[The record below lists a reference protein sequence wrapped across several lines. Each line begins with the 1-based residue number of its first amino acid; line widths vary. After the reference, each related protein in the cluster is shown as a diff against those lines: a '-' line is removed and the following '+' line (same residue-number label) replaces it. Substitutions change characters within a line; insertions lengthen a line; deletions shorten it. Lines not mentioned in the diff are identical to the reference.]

1 MFNPYRSS
9 AQSSSTAPNL
19 PITANT
25 PITPSTDS
33 IPIRFPLS
41 PVLGACLSFHTVQS
55 GDSCKYSCTSC
66 DKVFSTTQALGGH
79 QNAHRKER
87 NALFAREQQR
97 AAEEND
103 RDGDVVLSP
112 DPVRW
117 AYPAGYYYVD
127 AEIITTTT
135 TSAINT
141 NNNNNNNKMCE
152 YEFFHFMGMAGD
164 CNPKQAGFGFGSSS
178 GGGHGGASGSGTKR
192 RPPAGDGDGADQKKK
207 AKYYEE
213 DDDLKVVMPSMNL
226 SLATRCSCD
235 DLMDEIEGSD
245 SDLEWEDGEYMYFY
259 QGGGASTPKTED
271 LDLSLKL

>member
-19 PITANT
+19 PITSNN

-33 IPIRFPLS
+33 IPIRFPVS

-97 AAEEND
+97 SAEEND
-103 RDGDVVLSP
+103 RDRDVVLSP

-127 AEIITTTT
+127 AEIMTTTT
-135 TSAINT
+135 TSAVNT
-141 NNNNNNNKMCE
+141 NNKMCE

-178 GGGHGGASGSGTKR
+178 SGGHGGASGSGTKR
-192 RPPAGDGDGADQKKK
+192 PPEGDGDGADQKKK

-226 SLATRCSCD
+226 SLATRCGGD
-235 DLMDEIEGSD
+235 DLIDEIEGSD
-245 SDLEWEDGEYMYFY
+245 SDLEWEDGEYIYFN
-259 QGGGASTPKTED
+259 QGGGASTSKTEE